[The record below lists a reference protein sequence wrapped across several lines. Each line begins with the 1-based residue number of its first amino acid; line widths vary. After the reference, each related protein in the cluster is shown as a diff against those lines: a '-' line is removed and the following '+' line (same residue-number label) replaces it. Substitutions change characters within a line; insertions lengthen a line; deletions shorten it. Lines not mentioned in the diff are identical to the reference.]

1 MKDLKKLN
9 NNELNAEL
17 DRFNK
22 IISFLFINL
31 Y

>member
-1 MKDLKKLN
+1 MKGLKKLN

>member
-1 MKDLKKLN
+1 MKNLKKLN

>member
-1 MKDLKKLN
+1 MKDFKKLN